1 MDTSRKNFTRA
12 ALSARDLLASAA
24 AVLCLACPGQARAVS
39 CTTQAEMKEPAR
51 SAIVS
56 AARSITQSAQANDVN
71 GVKALTIAS
80 VAGNFGGIANA
91 IQSLSPLITGATLTV
106 DSVYDLNATD
116 APAGQDEV
124 QFFCGVA
131 ANAAHVTFNIPQ
143 LPPGHYAFATVEASG
158 VKSPQRIAILLQQ
171 PGPPTG
177 SPTGTWQLAGFFPRP
192 LLAAGHDGVWYW
204 EHARTYA
211 RANQLWNAYF
221 YFQTAA
227 YLLVPADFVSSANL
241 EKLLQEQTA
250 ATPPGLPGMQP
261 MTVSAQGN
269 QFSITDLHTDASFGG
284 LDMVIGYKTNDVS
297 DSAATRTKTVA
308 LMKALLAQHPEWKD
322 AFHGLWVFANAPSQH
337 PFALELP
344 MTEIESQP

>member
-1 MDTSRKNFTRA
+1 MDFTSRTLFPA
-12 ALSARDLLASAA
+12 SASARSLLTTAA
-24 AVLCLACPGQARAVS
+24 AFCLACASQAHAVS

-51 SAIVS
+51 TAIMT
-56 AARSITQSAQANDVN
+56 AARSIAQKTQANDVN
-71 GVKALTIAS
+71 GVRAATIAS

-91 IQSLSPLITGATLTV
+91 IQNLAPLLTGAALNV
-106 DSVYDLNATD
+106 ASVYDLNASD
-116 APAGQDEV
+116 AAAGQEEV

-158 VKSPQRIAILLQQ
+158 VKSPQRIAMLLQQ
-171 PGPPTG
+171 GG
-177 SPTGTWQLAGFFPRP
+177 SSSGTWLLAGFFPRP

-204 EHARTYA
+204 ERARTYA
-211 RANQLWNAYF
+211 KANQPWNAYF
-221 YFQTAA
+221 YYQTAA

-241 EKLLQEQTA
+241 EKLIQEQTT
-250 ATPPGLPGMQP
+250 ATPPGLPGVQP
-261 MTVSAQGN
+261 MMVSAQGT

-297 DSAATRTKTVA
+297 DSAATRTRTVA
-308 LMKALLAQHPEWKD
+308 LMKALLVQHPEWKE
-322 AFHGLWVFANAPSQH
+322 AFHGLWVFANAPGQH

-344 MTEIESQP
+344 MAEIASQP

>member
-1 MDTSRKNFTRA
+1 MDTSSRTLIPAHVSVRG
-12 ALSARDLLASAA
+12 LLTTTV
-24 AVLCLACPGQARAVS
+24 AVICLACTGEAYAVS

-51 SAIVS
+51 SAITA
-56 AARSITQSAQANDVN
+56 AARSIAQKSQANDVN
-71 GVKALTIAS
+71 GVKAATVAS

-91 IQSLSPLITGATLTV
+91 IQNLSPLITGAALNVT
-106 DSVYDLNATD
+106 SIYDLNALD

-158 VKSPQRIAILLQQ
+158 VKSPQRIAMLLQEA
-171 PGPPTG
+171 GPTTG

-204 EHARTYA
+204 EHARNYA
-211 RANQLWNAYF
+211 KANQPWNAYF

-241 EKLLQEQTA
+241 EKLVQEQST
-250 ATPPGLPGMQP
+250 ATPPGLPGIQP
-261 MTVSAQGN
+261 MTVSAQGT

-284 LDMVIGYKTNDVS
+284 LDMVIGYNTGDVS
-297 DSAATRTKTVA
+297 DAAATRIKTVA
-308 LMKALLAQHPEWKD
+308 LMKALLVQHPEWKE
-322 AFHGLWVFANAPSQH
+322 AFHGLWVFANAPGQH

-344 MTEIESQP
+344 IAEIANQP

>member
-1 MDTSRKNFTRA
+1 MDNPRKPLMTA
-12 ALSARDLLASAA
+12 TVHARGLLTTAA
-24 AVLCLACPGQARAVS
+24 AILALTCAGRAYAVS
-39 CTTQAEMKEPAR
+39 CTTQSEMKEPAR
-51 SAIVS
+51 SAIVA
-56 AARSITQSAQANDVN
+56 AARSIAQKTQVNDVN
-71 GVKALTIAS
+71 GVKALTVAS
-80 VAGNFGGIANA
+80 VAGNFSGIANG
-91 IQSLSPLITGATLTV
+91 IQNLAPLIAGAALNVT
-106 DSVYDLNATD
+106 SVYDLNATD

-158 VKSPQRIAILLQQ
+158 VPKPQRIALLLQQ
-171 PGPPTG
+171 AG
-177 SPTGTWQLAGFFPRP
+177 SANASPAGAWQLAGFFPRP

-204 EHARTYA
+204 ERARTYA
-211 RANQLWNAYF
+211 KANLPWNAYF

-241 EKLLQEQTA
+241 EKLVQEQTL

-261 MTVSAQGN
+261 MTVSAQGT
-269 QFSITDLHTDASFGG
+269 QFAITDLHTDASFGG

-297 DSAATRTKTVA
+297 DSAATRIKTVA
-308 LMKALLAQHPEWKD
+308 LMKALLVQHPEWKE
-322 AFHGLWVFANAPSQH
+322 AFHGLWVFANAPNQH

-344 MTEIESQP
+344 MAEIASQP